1 MPAKSALSWGD
12 KDLRKV
18 KSPEDLP
25 EIFNFATALLD
36 RHLAEG
42 RGSRVA
48 LLGPAGT
55 LTYTE
60 LVRLANQAGN
70 ALRALGVER
79 EDRVLLLLRDSPEF
93 IATFLGA
100 MKIGAVPIPLNTFE
114 VCDVRGGIH
123 YRACGFKSRHQ
134 GGAQFV
140 MGDASVQFLSE
151 TIDYKLFNE
160 LGTRDGGEPV
170 TLP

>member
-25 EIFNFATALLD
+25 EIFNFAAALLD

-55 LTYTE
+55 LTYVE

-70 ALRALGVER
+70 ALRALGVEQ
-79 EDRVLLLLRDSPEF
+79 EDRVLLLLHHAES
-93 IATFLGA
+93 G
-100 MKIGAVPIPLNTFE
+100 
-114 VCDVRGGIH
+114 
-123 YRACGFKSRHQ
+123 
-134 GGAQFV
+134 
-140 MGDASVQFLSE
+140 
-151 TIDYKLFNE
+151 
-160 LGTRDGGEPV
+160 
-170 TLP
+170 

>member
-25 EIFNFATALLD
+25 EIFNFAAALLD

-42 RGSRVA
+42 RSSRVA

-55 LTYTE
+55 LTYGE

-70 ALRALGVER
+70 ALRALGVDR
-79 EDRVLLLLRDSPEF
+79 ENRVL
-93 IATFLGA
+93 
-100 MKIGAVPIPLNTFE
+100 
-114 VCDVRGGIH
+114 
-123 YRACGFKSRHQ
+123 
-134 GGAQFV
+134 
-140 MGDASVQFLSE
+140 
-151 TIDYKLFNE
+151 E
-160 LGTRDGGEPV
+160 LGPGAHPGRGHVLSKDLRLLGEQQRADRPRV
-170 TLP
+170 QRQSQVL